1 MRINR
6 ERSGARIRLEDGE
19 AGTLTALITD
29 LTDALGPGVLA
40 VDDPVAQR
48 LFPAGY
54 ADADDAAAF
63 RELTETGLRDE
74 RLERAAQCVAELAA
88 STPHRRYSDLHLDA
102 EAVERWIKVLNDLRL
117 AIGTRIGVTEDDAY
131 SSPRADSP
139 RAAGWAIYSYL
150 TGVQDSLVRTL
161 LD

>member
-6 ERSGARIRLEDGE
+6 ERDGARIRLDAGE
-19 AGTLTALITD
+19 PETLAALITD
-29 LTDALGPGVLA
+29 LTDALAPGSLA
-40 VDDPVAQR
+40 SDDPVAQR

-54 ADADDAAAF
+54 ADAGDAASF
-63 RELTETGLRDE
+63 RDLTETALRGE
-74 RLERAAQCVAELAA
+74 RLERAARCIAELSAP
-88 STPHRRYSDLHLDA
+88 TQHRRHSDLHLDH

-117 AIGTRIGVTEDDAY
+117 AIGTRIGVTDDEHGLDV
-131 SSPRADSP
+131 RADSP
-139 RAAGWAIYSYL
+139 QAAGWAIYSYL